1 MAFLLAGFKYY
12 INCLPKKYI
21 CVKYR
26 MNLIYICVFHQES
39 YINLLKLLIR
49 SISVKANINKET
61 TDILIITSPS
71 FHHKIQKEL
80 ESFDLPLHYYL
91 SDLNTLMEAAC
102 SRLKIFQYD
111 KIDKYQK
118 ILYLDTDVLINSDV
132 NTLFDIEISSEKLYA
147 LEEGNIDH
155 DFFGSQFFDF
165 TKFNKTTSAFSS
177 GVLYFMN
184 SISMQKLFEDTNI
197 HIAKHLSENK
207 FVTACLEQPFL
218 IYNSFVQEKYD
229 NQFMKKYVEINP
241 TIVSN
246 KKIVYHFSGGP
257 GDYSSK
263 WDKMTMFWE
272 KMEEK
277 MEDFI
282 IDKISK
288 NQLSLVS
295 KERLIHLYNQCSKY
309 KNTSLSFVECGVA
322 KGGCLAIMKYA
333 SGCKNKIFGFDSFAG
348 MPTLVPADINAYNKS
363 PPQKWVGVPLC
374 NGIADVTN
382 TFECLNLTMD
392 NVTLVQGFFQDTLN
406 VSNNLDGIGDIAVLR
421 LDGDWY
427 ESTKICLEKLYDKV
441 INGGIII
448 IDDYGHFI
456 GAKKATDEF
465 REKHNIISS
474 LIQTDYTEF
483 YWIKHSN
490 HNYIIQIGSNTGNT
504 DNDLLFNN
512 IKPDLQYI
520 LIEPVPYLFNSLVE
534 NYKAYTNVTCLNIAI
549 SNKNGTLDLYA
560 PSQDNNFLNLVSY
573 APQLASV
580 NPNHIHTFVPECK
593 VEKITVKCKTLNKLI
608 EEFSIEHIDTLIT
621 DTEGHDYDILM
632 DLNLSVKPRTII
644 FENKHMDGPKHSLDV
659 QNAPNYYKLLNHF
672 KSYGYSV
679 VKETNEDTHIQ
690 YLKTVDIYEDI
701 WTCSDKMRYEI
712 ADFFKDKSHYK
723 IAEIGAHK
731 GYSTKPLS
739 YLFSKVYAVDN
750 SVEYTNCNKAYNA
763 DRHNIN
769 YIQLDIYNDSWDI
782 LPDDLDVSFIDAGH
796 NYESC
801 KSDIVNSI
809 NRFKDLKYIIFDD
822 YGVWEGVKQIIDEMI
837 ETNNL
842 VFERFIGLTD
852 VPGPSGIVKNTHEG
866 IICSVNNTINLNT
879 TVNHTV
885 NLNTTN
891 TVQHTIIEPIV
902 SIKNTKNL
910 QNNTYSWQNASI
922 TFLDNGEMDAFGKGS
937 YTQDDTYTFKAYFG
951 GRHHLIVFNNDYTE
965 FTSTRQDDNEIVKG
979 TLLPKL

>member
-1 MAFLLAGFKYY
+1 
-12 INCLPKKYI
+12 
-21 CVKYR
+21 

-49 SISVKANINKET
+49 SIAVKANINKET

-71 FHHKIQKEL
+71 FQPTIKKEL
-80 ESFDLPLHYYL
+80 ESFDLSLHYYL
-91 SDLNTLMEAAC
+91 LDLNTLMEAAC
-102 SRLKIFQYD
+102 CRLKIFQYD
-111 KIDKYQK
+111 EIDKYQK

-132 NTLFDIEISSEKLYA
+132 NILFNIEISPEKLYA
-147 LEEGNIDH
+147 LEEGTIDH
-155 DFFGSQFFDF
+155 ELFGSQFFDF
-165 TKFNKTTSAFSS
+165 TKFNKTTPAFSS

-184 SISMQKLFEDTNI
+184 SISMKNVFENTNI
-197 HIAKHLSENK
+197 HIAKHLSEK
-207 FVTACLEQPFL
+207 KIVTASLEQPFL
-218 IYNSFVQEKYD
+218 IYNSIIQEKCD

-241 TIVSN
+241 SIVSN
-246 KKIVYHFSGGP
+246 NKIVYHFSGGP

-272 KMEEK
+272 KM
-277 MEDFI
+277 DPSI
-282 IDKISK
+282 IDKILK

-295 KERLIHLYNQCSKY
+295 KERLINLYNQCDKY
-309 KNTSLSFVECGVA
+309 KNTSLSFVECGIA

-333 SGCKNKIFGFDSFAG
+333 SGHKNKIFGFDSFAE
-348 MPTLVPADINAYNKS
+348 MPTIVSADINAYNKS

-382 TFECLNLTMD
+382 TFKCLNLTMD
-392 NVTLVQGFFQDTLN
+392 NVTLVQGFFKDTLN
-406 VSNNLDGIGDIAVLR
+406 MTDNLDAIGDIAVLR

-441 INGGIII
+441 INGGTII

-465 REKHNIISS
+465 REKHNIISP

-490 HNYIIQIGSNTGNT
+490 HNYVIQIGSNIGNT
-504 DNDLLFNN
+504 DNDFLFNN
-512 IKPDLQYI
+512 IKPDLKYI

-534 NYKAYTNVTCLNIAI
+534 NYKAYTNVTCLNLAI
-549 SNKNGTLDLYA
+549 SNKNGTLDLYV

-573 APQLASV
+573 AQQLASV

-593 VEKITVKCKTLNKLI
+593 VEKITVECKTLNKLI
-608 EEFSIEHIDTLIT
+608 EEFNIEHIDTIIT

-659 QNAPNYYKLLNHF
+659 QDAPNYYKLVNHF

-679 VKETNEDTHIQ
+679 VKETSEDTHIQ

-739 YLFSKVYAVDN
+739 YLFSKVCAVDN
-750 SVEYTNCNKAYNA
+750 SVEYTNFNKAYNA
-763 DRHNIN
+763 DRHNID
-769 YIQLDIYNDSWDI
+769 YIHLDIYNDSWNI
-782 LPDDLDVSFIDAGH
+782 IPDDIDVSFIDAGH
-796 NYESC
+796 SYECC

-809 NRFKDLKYIIFDD
+809 NRFKYLKYIIFDD
-822 YGVWEGVKQIIDEMI
+822 YGVWEGVKQAIDELMA
-837 ETNNL
+837 TNNL
-842 VFERFIGLTD
+842 VFERFVGLTD
-852 VPGPSGIVKNTHEG
+852 VPGPNGIVKNTHEG
-866 IICSVNNTINLNT
+866 IICSVNNKINLNT
-879 TVNHTV
+879 TVK
-885 NLNTTN
+885 
-891 TVQHTIIEPIV
+891 HTITELVV
-902 SIKNTKNL
+902 SIKDPKNL
-910 QNNTYSWQNASI
+910 QNNTYSWQNSSI
-922 TFLDNGEMDAFGKGS
+922 TFLENGEMDGFGKGT
-937 YTQDDTYTFKAYFG
+937 YTQHDTYIFKAYFG
-951 GRHHLIVFNNDYTE
+951 GRHHVIVFNNDYTE